1 VDEVAAL
8 NALVVDTLW
17 AETTDDPSKK
27 ESTVKRVS
35 RQVREEAIV
44 RSKHKYSVASCYS
57 DGPQL
62 KGLWGGNDDKGKAD
76 KERCFFL
83 FHK

>member
-27 ESTVKRVS
+27 ESTVRRVR
-35 RQVREEAIV
+35 RQVREEVIV
-44 RSKHKYSVASCYS
+44 RSNTST
-57 DGPQL
+57 L
-62 KGLWGGNDDKGKAD
+62 
-76 KERCFFL
+76 
-83 FHK
+83 